1 MAPAMKDRHRTL
13 QAIRRHAPEIF
24 VAIAVFIFFA
34 PALWNGFVN
43 WDDEQNFLNNYHYR
57 GLGLSNVR
65 WMLTTTHA
73 GPYQPLSWLT
83 LGLDYTLWRMHPA
96 GYHLTNLLLHA
107 LNAVL
112 LYHVIG
118 VFLRRAG
125 APGDP
130 AARAFACAAGALFFA
145 IHPLRVESVAWITE
159 RRDVLSGAFYLL
171 TVLAY
176 LQERLRHALA
186 FFALGLLSKASGMT
200 LPVVLLILDVYPLR
214 RPDLRRAAIEKIPF
228 VLLAAAAAAL
238 AVFAQRQADTMQE
251 LSRHGLPSRIVQSAY
266 ALSFYAWK
274 TLVPLNLSPL
284 YVLRLPLDPLAPRY
298 LLPALAAV
306 AITVVLVLLR
316 RRWPWALAAWAS
328 YAVLVSPVLGLV
340 QTGPQLAADR
350 YTYLPSLPFA
360 VLAAA
365 GLLRVAAN
373 RTVTAGFATVLLV
386 FGVLTF
392 QQTRVWDDGLP
403 LWNHA
408 LSIDPANPIAHN
420 NRGNM
425 RRPKR
430 DMAGARADYD
440 EAIRLRPAYAEAYNN
455 RGNLR
460 QEQGDL
466 AGALEDYAAAVRHDP
481 GYVLTWHNRG
491 NLYLTQGRWTNAIAD
506 YTQSL
511 DLDPFD
517 ADTYLNRANARSNVG
532 DMTGAIAD
540 LESALRTAP
549 PGWRLRSQ
557 VHGALAELRAKQAR
571 P

>member
-1 MAPAMKDRHRTL
+1 MRAAMNDRDSTL
-13 QAIRRHAPEIF
+13 RWLRDHAPEILI
-24 VAIAVFIFFA
+24 AIAVLVSFA
-34 PALWNGFVN
+34 PALWSGFVN
-43 WDDEQNFLNNYHYR
+43 WDDEQNFLNNHHYR
-57 GLGLSNVR
+57 GLGLSNLR
-65 WMLTTTHA
+65 WMFTTTHA

-96 GYHLTNLLLHA
+96 GYHLTSLLLHA

-112 LYHVIG
+112 LFHVIA

-125 APGDP
+125 APADA
-130 AARAFACAAGALFFA
+130 AARSFACVAGALFFA

-176 LQERLRHALA
+176 LQDRPRRALA
-186 FFALGLLSKASGMT
+186 FFVLGLLSKASGMT
-200 LPVVLLILDVYPLR
+200 LPVVLMILDVYPLR
-214 RPDLRRAAIEKIPF
+214 RTDLRRAAIEKTPF
-228 VLLAAAAAAL
+228 VLFAAAAAL
-238 AVFAQRQADTMQE
+238 LAVLAQHHAGTMQE
-251 LSRHGLPSRIVQSAY
+251 LSRHGIASRIVQSAY

-274 TLVPLNLSPL
+274 TLVPLDLSPL
-284 YVLRLPLDPLAPRY
+284 YLLRLPLDPLAPRY

-306 AITVVLVLLR
+306 AITLAAVLLR

-328 YAVLVSPVLGLV
+328 YVILVSPVLGLV

-373 RTVTAGFATVLLV
+373 RAAMAGFGLVLLLL
-386 FGVLTF
+386 GGLTF
-392 QQTRVWDDGLP
+392 QQTRVWHDGLT
-403 LWNHA
+403 LWNRV
-408 LSIDPANPIAHN
+408 LSLDPANPIACN

-425 RRPKR
+425 RRPKG
-430 DMAGARADYD
+430 DLSGARADYD
-440 EAIRLRPAYAEAYNN
+440 EAIRLRPTYAEAYNN

-460 QEQGDL
+460 QEQGDVT
-466 AGALEDYAAAVRHDP
+466 GALEDYAAAIRHDP
-481 GYVLTWHNRG
+481 SYVLTWHNRG
-491 NLYLTQGRWTNAIAD
+491 NLHLTQGRWTNAIAD

-511 DLDPFD
+511 DLDPLD
-517 ADTYLNRANARSNVG
+517 AETYLNRANARSNVG
-532 DMTGAIAD
+532 DAAGAIAD
-540 LESALRTAP
+540 LESAVRTAS

-557 VHGALAELRAKQAR
+557 VYGALAELRSKQAR